1 MVDREKGQMEANEG
15 TWLQKTGR
23 GCAGRKRGRKMRE
36 VWIQAQRMRA
46 VKRRSELLA
55 DGRVVSEGKER
66 G

>member
-1 MVDREKGQMEANEG
+1 MQ
-15 TWLQKTGR
+15 
-23 GCAGRKRGRKMRE
+23 E

>member
-1 MVDREKGQMEANEG
+1 
-15 TWLQKTGR
+15 
-23 GCAGRKRGRKMRE
+23 MRE

-46 VKRRSELLA
+46 VKRRSELLT